1 MNSLWRPDIYKPSSA
16 CEIAPHQI
24 LEAEALESEIKDF
37 AQFTKDI
44 TETPYD
50 PENWLNRGNCLRRLG
65 YPELA
70 LGDVQKA
77 RLLVEAALEN
87 DSTLGTDAHKAYSQK
102 IWQLHQTHP
111 AWMPRKTQVATP
123 ESLRALVTVLLKRL
137 ELQIWSELMEGLMA
151 SNCCSDYLE
160 VSKDAVAKF
169 PDDQVF
175 PSEVTNAESWFEQ
188 RQNILQG
195 YVGNEEMTAEAMKTT
210 LYNGCVYPTAYPWM
224 TEDVVAR
231 SDEVIEKVAAEF
243 ASASSNCVVSKSTIR
258 LAISPEEI
266 SEIDVLG
273 VVETRDIMAKESVLV
288 DPTLAAVVDSVDRCP
303 ACCGPLLNKIENSCC
318 KTLYCSSSCSQTE
331 LDSYHTILCGKD
343 LDCLL
348 GTESES
354 LSDPTESSIGSN
366 LFLRVLALSLKEN
379 AASPLKTSLISRLT
393 PAYNPNN
400 PQLIELNFKD
410 HIITPI
416 RILRGLGINV
426 FANSA
431 YDTWVL
437 HTIYCRLQNNKH
449 GQTFDD
455 TCGTAVN
462 PLYSMFNH
470 SCDPNIDWRHNDEN
484 STVTMFAERDIRKGE
499 EMFISYIG
507 RGKGLKERQGKLMPW
522 FGMDCA
528 CHMCNEEK
536 LEAMAAGITI

>member
-1 MNSLWRPDIYKPSSA
+1 
-16 CEIAPHQI
+16 
-24 LEAEALESEIKDF
+24 
-37 AQFTKDI
+37 
-44 TETPYD
+44 
-50 PENWLNRGNCLRRLG
+50 
-65 YPELA
+65 
-70 LGDVQKA
+70 
-77 RLLVEAALEN
+77 
-87 DSTLGTDAHKAYSQK
+87 
-102 IWQLHQTHP
+102 
-111 AWMPRKTQVATP
+111 MPRKAQVATP
-123 ESLRALVTVLLKRL
+123 ESLRALVTILLKRL

-151 SNCCSDYLE
+151 SNCCADYLE

-195 YVGNEEMTAEAMKTT
+195 YVDDEEMTTEAMKTT
-210 LYNGCVYPTAYPWM
+210 LYNGSVYPTAYPWM
-224 TEDVVAR
+224 TEDVIAR
-231 SDEVIEKVAAEF
+231 SDEVIEKVAFEF

-258 LAISPEEI
+258 LAQSPEEV

-273 VVETRDIMAKESVLV
+273 VVATRDILAQETVLV
-288 DPTLAAVVDSVDRCP
+288 DPTLAAVVDSADRCP
-303 ACCGPLLNKIENSCC
+303 ACCGPFLDKIENSCC
-318 KTLYCSSSCSQTE
+318 KTLYCSSSCSQNA
-331 LDSYHTILCGKD
+331 LDSYHTIVCGKD
-343 LDCLL
+343 LDFLL

-354 LSDPTESSIGSN
+354 LSNSRESSMGSK
-366 LFLRVLALSLKEN
+366 LFLRVLALSLKEDV
-379 AASPLKTSLISRLT
+379 ASPLKTSLISRLT
-393 PAYNPNN
+393 PAYNPNS
-400 PQLIELNFKD
+400 PQLVVLNFKD

-416 RILRGLGINV
+416 RILRELGIDV

-455 TCGTAVN
+455 ICGTGVN

-470 SCDPNIDWRHNDEN
+470 SCDPNIDWRHDDEN
-484 STVTMFAERDIRKGE
+484 STVTMFAERDIKNGE

-507 RGKGLKERQGKLMPW
+507 KGKGLEERRRKLMPW

-528 CHMCNEEK
+528 CHKCDEEK
-536 LEAMAAGITI
+536 LEAMTAAITV